1 MCDVSVSRGCNGR
14 SERGEQNTYI
24 CRLFIEK
31 DRGKYPC
38 LHFRYCAYLFRYC
51 ACQMLYLNG
60 SLACTVE
67 QQQSEYQCE
76 ERYCLY
82 DTDNDEVVS
91 STLACCSESIR
102 CSSCASA
109 LEEG

>member
-1 MCDVSVSRGCNGR
+1 MVALEVFFLKLK
-14 SERGEQNTYI
+14 
-24 CRLFIEK
+24 LFILTGIAGGIFALKLQKKAGVDSPASDLAVIRKMCPELISI
-31 DRGKYPC
+31 DD
-38 LHFRYCAYLFRYC
+38 
-51 ACQMLYLNG
+51 
-60 SLACTVE
+60 LACTVE

-91 STLACCSESIR
+91 GTFTCCSESIR

-109 LEEG
+109 LEEC

>member
-1 MCDVSVSRGCNGR
+1 MQVRDAPHKKTPAAINGR
-14 SERGEQNTYI
+14 SFVIVLQLKPFRILI
-24 CRLFIEK
+24 CIRYGTAAPMQPEVVLHDTARL
-31 DRGKYPC
+31 
-38 LHFRYCAYLFRYC
+38 
-51 ACQMLYLNG
+51 
-60 SLACTVE
+60 LAVE

-91 STLACCSESIR
+91 STFACCAESIG

-109 LEEG
+109 LEEC